1 MYNVGEADLYSLFM
15 NKADYDYSRMTPEQR
30 QAAEEQARIKTQQL
44 EDELGEMAE
53 SERIAEEDSPE
64 HLAKMEELER
74 KQAEEAAKKEETKAT
89 IRDLFR
95 ESSVSGIS
103 EPWTPNHKNIQI
115 RPPLKIGN

>member
-1 MYNVGEADLYSLFM
+1 MYNAGEADLYSLFM

-30 QAAEEQARIKTQQL
+30 QAAEEQARIKQQL
-44 EDELGEMAE
+44 EDELGEMTE

-103 EPWTPNHKNIQI
+103 EP
-115 RPPLKIGN
+115 

>member
-1 MYNVGEADLYSLFM
+1 MKSKNLDSLKQSLYNAGEADLYSLFM

-44 EDELGEMAE
+44 EDELGELTE

-64 HLAKMEELER
+64 YLAKMEELER
-74 KQAEEAAKKEETKAT
+74 EQAEEAAKKEETKAT
-89 IRDLFR
+89 IRDLFG

-103 EPWTPNHKNIQI
+103 EP
-115 RPPLKIGN
+115 

>member
-1 MYNVGEADLYSLFM
+1 MYNAGEADLYSLFM

-44 EDELGEMAE
+44 EDELGELTE
-53 SERIAEEDSPE
+53 SERI
-64 HLAKMEELER
+64 
-74 KQAEEAAKKEETKAT
+74 AEEAAKKEETKAT

-103 EPWTPNHKNIQI
+103 EP
-115 RPPLKIGN
+115 

>member
-1 MYNVGEADLYSLFM
+1 MYNAGEADLYSLFM

-44 EDELGEMAE
+44 EDELGEMTE
-53 SERIAEEDSPE
+53 SERIAEEQARIKTQQ
-64 HLAKMEELER
+64 LEEQR
-74 KQAEEAAKKEETKAT
+74 QAAEEAAKKEETKAT

-103 EPWTPNHKNIQI
+103 EP
-115 RPPLKIGN
+115 